1 MEGFRGRSAPCSGLS
16 GQVRTVRMNVVFGF
30 LRRPKVRID
39 IPRLKPREDVTSYP
53 KVNLAELTPEV
64 LPYLGQAAYV
74 QLAIFEE
81 VSDAIAAAPTVADK
95 QALAS
100 GASQALD
107 KHERLVAEIRRRV
120 DQPSEVIEPFTAGID
135 RYRLV
140 VKGADWYEQLASVYL
155 TAGILDDF
163 FTLLAAG
170 LPGDIGPRCV
180 AILDADT
187 GRRAITD
194 ILSAAIAH
202 DEVLGPR
209 LAMWGRRVVGDTLLV
224 CRSAIHLTGNAV
236 SDEQRIEPVFTE
248 MIASHTRRMDGLGLT
263 A

>member
-1 MEGFRGRSAPCSGLS
+1 M
-16 GQVRTVRMNVVFGF
+16 FGF

-39 IPRLKPREDVTSYP
+39 IPRLKPRDDSVSYP

-81 VSDAIAAAPTVADK
+81 ISDAMNGAPTVGAK
-95 QALAS
+95 QALAPAA
-100 GASQALD
+100 GQALD

-120 DQPSEVIEPFTAGID
+120 DTPSEVIEPFVAGID
-135 RYRLV
+135 RYRVL
-140 VKGADWYEQLASVYL
+140 VKGSDWYEQLASVYL

-180 AILDADT
+180 AVLDADT
-187 GRRAITD
+187 ARQAVAGLLGEAITD
-194 ILSAAIAH
+194 
-202 DEVLGPR
+202 DPVLGSR

-224 CRSAIHLTGNAV
+224 CRSAIHLTGNPQ

-248 MIASHTRRMDGLGLT
+248 MIAAHTRRMDGLGLT

>member
-1 MEGFRGRSAPCSGLS
+1 
-16 GQVRTVRMNVVFGF
+16 VFGF

-39 IPRLKPREDVTSYP
+39 IPRLKPREEAVVYP

-74 QLAIFEE
+74 QLAVFEE
-81 VSDAIAAAPTVADK
+81 ITDAMNGAPGVEAKRALAPAAA
-95 QALAS
+95 
-100 GASQALD
+100 QALD

-120 DQPSEVIEPFTAGID
+120 DTPADVIEPFTAGID
-135 RYRLV
+135 RYRAV
-140 VKGADWYEQLASVYL
+140 VKGADWFEQLASVYL

-163 FTLLAAG
+163 FSLLAAG

-180 AILDADT
+180 AILDAEHAR
-187 GRRAITD
+187 GAIAE
-194 ILSAAIAH
+194 LLGAAIGA
-202 DEVLGPR
+202 DPVLGSR

-224 CRSAIHLTGNAV
+224 CRSAIHLTGNPE

-248 MIASHTRRMDGLGLT
+248 MIAAHTRRMDGLGLT

>member
-1 MEGFRGRSAPCSGLS
+1 M
-16 GQVRTVRMNVVFGF
+16 FGF

-39 IPRLKPREDVTSYP
+39 IPRLKPRVDTSSYP

-81 VSDAIAAAPTVADK
+81 VSLAIASAPVVASK
-95 QALAS
+95 QALAPA
-100 GASQALD
+100 ASQALD

-120 DQPSEVIEPFTAGID
+120 DAPAEVIAPFTAGID
-135 RYRLV
+135 RYRSL
-140 VKGADWYEQLASVYL
+140 VKGGDWYEQLASVYL

-163 FTLLAAG
+163 FSLLAAG
-170 LPGDIGPRCV
+170 LPGDIGPRCI
-180 AILDADT
+180 AILDAET
-187 GRRAITD
+187 GRQALVD
-194 ILSAAIAH
+194 ELGEAIAA
-202 DEVLGPR
+202 DPVLGSR

-224 CRSAIHLTGNAV
+224 CRSAIHLTGNPE

-248 MIASHTRRMDGLGLT
+248 MIASHTRRMDALGLT

>member
-1 MEGFRGRSAPCSGLS
+1 M
-16 GQVRTVRMNVVFGF
+16 FGF

-39 IPRLKPREDVTSYP
+39 IPRLRPREDAVSYP

-64 LPYLGQAAYV
+64 LPYLGQVAYV

-81 VSDAIAAAPTVADK
+81 VSDAIASAPAVAAK
-95 QALAS
+95 QALAPA
-100 GASQALD
+100 ASQALD

-120 DQPSEVIEPFTAGID
+120 DAPAEVIAPFTAGID
-135 RYRLV
+135 RYRSL

-180 AILDADT
+180 AILDAET
-187 GRRAITD
+187 GRTAIVD
-194 ILSAAIAH
+194 ILAAAIAV
-202 DEVLGPR
+202 DPVLGSR
-209 LAMWGRRVVGDTLLV
+209 LALWGRRVVGDTLLV
-224 CRSAIHLTGNAV
+224 ARSAIHLSGNPE

-248 MIASHTRRMDGLGLT
+248 MIAAHTRRMDRLGLT

>member
-1 MEGFRGRSAPCSGLS
+1 M
-16 GQVRTVRMNVVFGF
+16 FGF

-39 IPRLKPREDVTSYP
+39 IPRLKPRENTTDYP

-64 LPYLGQAAYV
+64 LPYLGQVAYV

-81 VSDAIAAAPTVADK
+81 LSAAIGSAPTVAAK
-95 QALAS
+95 QALAP
-100 GASQALD
+100 AATQALD

-120 DQPSEVIEPFTAGID
+120 DTPAEVIEPFTAGID
-135 RYRLV
+135 RYRAI
-140 VKGADWYEQLASVYL
+140 VKGADWFEQLASVYL

-180 AILDADT
+180 AILDAET
-187 GRRAITD
+187 GRTAIVG
-194 ILSAAIAH
+194 ILSEAIDA
-202 DEVLGPR
+202 DAVLGSR

-224 CRSAIHLTGNAV
+224 ARSAIHLTGNPE

-248 MIASHTRRMDGLGLT
+248 MIASHTRRMDRLGLT

>member
-1 MEGFRGRSAPCSGLS
+1 M
-16 GQVRTVRMNVVFGF
+16 FGF

-39 IPRLKPREDVTSYP
+39 IPRLKPRVDTSTYP

-74 QLAIFEE
+74 QLAVFEE
-81 VSDAIAAAPTVADK
+81 VSDAIAAAPTVAAK
-95 QALAS
+95 QVLAPA
-100 GASQALD
+100 ASQALD

-120 DQPSEVIEPFTAGID
+120 DTPAEVMAPFTVGID
-135 RYRLV
+135 RYRAL
-140 VKGADWYEQLASVYL
+140 VKGTDWYEQLASVYL

-170 LPGDIGPRCV
+170 LPGDIGPRCI
-180 AILDADT
+180 AILDAET
-187 GRRAITD
+187 GRRAIVD
-194 ILSAAIAH
+194 VLSEAITA
-202 DEVLGPR
+202 DPVLGSR

-224 CRSAIHLTGNAV
+224 ARSAIHLTGNPE

-248 MIASHTRRMDGLGLT
+248 MIAAHTRRMDKLGLT

>member
-1 MEGFRGRSAPCSGLS
+1 M
-16 GQVRTVRMNVVFGF
+16 FGF

-39 IPRLKPREDVTSYP
+39 IPRLKPRDDSASYP

-74 QLAIFEE
+74 QLAVFEE
-81 VSDAIAAAPTVADK
+81 VSDAIAAAPTVAAK
-95 QALAS
+95 QALAPA
-100 GASQALD
+100 ASQALD

-120 DQPSEVIEPFTAGID
+120 DVPADVISPFVAGID
-135 RYRLV
+135 RYRSLV
-140 VKGADWYEQLASVYL
+140 RGGDWFEQLASVYL

-170 LPGDIGPRCV
+170 LPGDIAPRCV
-180 AILDADT
+180 AILDAET
-187 GRRAITD
+187 GRRAIAD
-194 ILSAAIAH
+194 LLAEGIAA
-202 DEVLGPR
+202 DPVLGPR

-224 CRSAIHLTGNAV
+224 CRSAIHLTGNQAT
-236 SDEQRIEPVFTE
+236 DEQRIEPVFTE
-248 MIASHTRRMDGLGLT
+248 MIASHTRRMDRLGLT

>member
-1 MEGFRGRSAPCSGLS
+1 
-16 GQVRTVRMNVVFGF
+16 VFGF

-39 IPRLKPREDVTSYP
+39 IPRLKPREDSTVYP

-74 QLAIFEE
+74 QLAVFEE
-81 VSDAIAAAPTVADK
+81 ISDAIGSAPTVSAK
-95 QALAS
+95 QALAPA
-100 GASQALD
+100 ASQALD

-120 DQPSEVIEPFTAGID
+120 DSPAEVMEPFTAGID
-135 RYRLV
+135 RYRALV
-140 VKGADWYEQLASVYL
+140 RGADWFEQLASVYL

-163 FTLLAAG
+163 FTLLAQG

-180 AILDADT
+180 AILDAET
-187 GRRAITD
+187 ARSAITD
-194 ILSAAIAH
+194 ILSAGIAS
-202 DEVLGPR
+202 DPVLGPR

-224 CRSAIHLTGNAV
+224 ARSAIHLTGNPE

-248 MIASHTRRMDGLGLT
+248 MIASHTRRMDRLGLT

>member
-1 MEGFRGRSAPCSGLS
+1 MA
-16 GQVRTVRMNVVFGF
+16 VVFGF

-39 IPRLKPREDVTSYP
+39 IPRLKPRIDTSSYP

-64 LPYLGQAAYV
+64 LPYLGQVAYV

-81 VSDAIAAAPTVADK
+81 LSDAIGRAPTVAAK
-95 QALAS
+95 QALAPAA
-100 GASQALD
+100 GQALD
-107 KHERLVAEIRRRV
+107 KHERFVAEIRRRV
-120 DQPSEVIEPFTAGID
+120 DTPSEIIAPFTPGID
-135 RYRLV
+135 RYRAL

-155 TAGILDDF
+155 TSGILDDF

-180 AILDADT
+180 AILDAET
-187 GRRAITD
+187 GRDAIDRILSEAITGD
-194 ILSAAIAH
+194 P
-202 DEVLGPR
+202 VLGSR

-224 CRSAIHLTGNAV
+224 ARSAIHLTGNPE

-248 MIASHTRRMDGLGLT
+248 MIAAHTRRMDRLGLT

>member
-1 MEGFRGRSAPCSGLS
+1 MS
-16 GQVRTVRMNVVFGF
+16 VVFGF

-39 IPRLKPREDVTSYP
+39 IPRLRPREDTVYP

-81 VSDAIAAAPTVADK
+81 VSAAIAAAPSVATK
-95 QALAS
+95 QALAPA
-100 GASQALD
+100 ASQALD
-107 KHERLVAEIRRRV
+107 KYERLVAEIRRRV
-120 DQPSEVIEPFTAGID
+120 DEPAEVIEPFTAGID
-135 RYRLV
+135 RYRAV
-140 VKGADWYEQLASVYL
+140 VKGGDWYEQIASVYL

-170 LPGDIGPRCV
+170 LPGDIAPRCV
-180 AILDADT
+180 SILDAET
-187 GRRAITD
+187 GRRALID
-194 ILSAAIAH
+194 VLSEAIAA
-202 DEVLGPR
+202 DPVLGSR
-209 LAMWGRRVVGDTLLV
+209 LALWGRRVVGDTLLV
-224 CRSAIHLTGNAV
+224 ARSAIHLTGNPE

-248 MIASHTRRMDGLGLT
+248 MIAAHTRRMDQLGLT

>member
-1 MEGFRGRSAPCSGLS
+1 M
-16 GQVRTVRMNVVFGF
+16 FGF

-39 IPRLKPREDVTSYP
+39 IPRLKPRVDTSTYP

-74 QLAIFEE
+74 QLAVFEE
-81 VSDAIAAAPTVADK
+81 VSDAIAAAPTVAAK
-95 QALAS
+95 RVLAPA
-100 GASQALD
+100 ASQALD

-120 DQPSEVIEPFTAGID
+120 DTPADVMAPFTAGID
-135 RYRLV
+135 RYRAL
-140 VKGADWYEQLASVYL
+140 VKGSDWYEQLASVYL

-163 FTLLAAG
+163 FSLLAAG
-170 LPGDIGPRCV
+170 LPGDIGPRCI

-187 GRRAITD
+187 GRLAIVDVLSEAITAD
-194 ILSAAIAH
+194 P
-202 DEVLGPR
+202 VLGSR

-224 CRSAIHLTGNAV
+224 ARSAIHLTGNPE

-248 MIASHTRRMDGLGLT
+248 MIAAHTRRMDKLGLT

>member
-1 MEGFRGRSAPCSGLS
+1 
-16 GQVRTVRMNVVFGF
+16 VFGF
-30 LRRPKVRID
+30 LRRPSVRIEM
-39 IPRLKPREDVTSYP
+39 PRLRPREDAVSYP
-53 KVNLAELTPEV
+53 KVNLAELTPEL

-81 VSDAIAAAPTVADK
+81 ITDAMNGAPSVGAKRALAPAAA
-95 QALAS
+95 
-100 GASQALD
+100 QALD

-120 DQPSEVIEPFTAGID
+120 ETPSEVIEPFTPGID
-135 RYRLV
+135 RYRAL
-140 VKGADWYEQLASVYL
+140 VKGGDWYEQLASLYL

-170 LPGDIGPRCV
+170 LPRDVAPRCI

-187 GRRAITD
+187 ARESVAALLGE
-194 ILSAAIAH
+194 AIAH
-202 DEVLGPR
+202 DPVLGSR

-224 CRSAIHLTGNAV
+224 CRSAIHLTGNPQ

>member
-1 MEGFRGRSAPCSGLS
+1 
-16 GQVRTVRMNVVFGF
+16 VFGF

-39 IPRLKPREDVTSYP
+39 IPRLRPREDAVSYP

-64 LPYLGQAAYV
+64 LPYLGQVAYV

-81 VSDAIAAAPTVADK
+81 VSDAIASAPAVAAK
-95 QALAS
+95 QALAPA
-100 GASQALD
+100 ASQALD

-120 DQPSEVIEPFTAGID
+120 DAPAEVIAPFTAGID
-135 RYRLV
+135 RYRSL

-180 AILDADT
+180 AILDAET
-187 GRRAITD
+187 GRTAIVD
-194 ILSAAIAH
+194 ILAAAIAV
-202 DEVLGPR
+202 DPVLGSR
-209 LAMWGRRVVGDTLLV
+209 LALWGRRVVGDTLLV
-224 CRSAIHLTGNAV
+224 ARSAIHLSGNPE

-248 MIASHTRRMDGLGLT
+248 MIAAHTRRMDRLGLT

>member
-1 MEGFRGRSAPCSGLS
+1 
-16 GQVRTVRMNVVFGF
+16 VFGF

-39 IPRLKPREDVTSYP
+39 IPRLKPRVDTSTYP

-74 QLAIFEE
+74 QLAVFEE
-81 VSDAIAAAPTVADK
+81 VSDAIAAAPTVAAK
-95 QALAS
+95 QVLAPAASLAL
-100 GASQALD
+100 G

-120 DQPSEVIEPFTAGID
+120 DTPAEVMAPFTAGID
-135 RYRLV
+135 RYRAL
-140 VKGADWYEQLASVYL
+140 VKGSDWYEQLASVYL

-163 FTLLAAG
+163 FALLAAG
-170 LPGDIGPRCV
+170 LPGDIGPRCI
-180 AILDADT
+180 AILETET
-187 GRRAITD
+187 GRQAIVDVLSEAITAD
-194 ILSAAIAH
+194 P
-202 DEVLGPR
+202 VLGSR

-224 CRSAIHLTGNAV
+224 ARSAIHLTGNPE

-248 MIASHTRRMDGLGLT
+248 MIAAHTRRMDVLGLT